1 MTGHNLTWAVT
12 LGKAGR
18 VNVNDG
24 PFGSDPDDE
33 VPTPV
38 AVQEEE
44 PTPAAELT
52 IVILPVTLQR
62 RSGWRNRF
70 KQLAWWLRL

>member
-1 MTGHNLTWAVT
+1 MTGYNLTWAVT
-12 LGKAGR
+12 LGKARR

-24 PFGSDPDDE
+24 PFGSDPDGE

-38 AVQEEE
+38 AVQEDE

-52 IVILPVTLQR
+52 IVILPVTLLK

-70 KQLAWWLRL
+70 KWLARWLRL